1 MKLRSRSHCKGE
13 ASYHIVFCPKYRHA
27 IFYYLP
33 LKRLC
38 ERNIYQV
45 ADKYGFKIRAL
56 EVMPDHVHA
65 FVSIPPNI
73 SLSNVLHA
81 IRGTT
86 GFKFFRAFPWLKEYK
101 PGHMRFWGGHFW
113 SRGYFFRSVVST
125 TDEAV
130 EFYIKV
136 SQKEHLK
143 EKYYSHGGENQRNG
157 CSEDPY
163 VDFLKG
169 KLQFNSLRDMEES
182 CGQAVLPKGQLTF
195 AAFT

>member
-1 MKLRSRSHCKGE
+1 MKLHSQSHCRGE
-13 ASYHIVFCPKYRHA
+13 ASYHIVFCPKFRHG
-27 IFYYLP
+27 IFSYAR

-38 ERNIYQV
+38 ETIIYEV
-45 ADKYGFKIRAL
+45 AAKYGLEIRAL
-56 EVMPDHVHA
+56 EIMPDHIHA
-65 FVSIPPNI
+65 FVSIPPSI

-101 PGHMRFWGGHFW
+101 PGDMRFWGGHFW
-113 SRGYFFRSVVST
+113 SRGYFYRSVGST

-143 EKYYSHGGENQRNG
+143 EKYYSRGGDGQRNG

-169 KLQFNSLRDMEES
+169 KLSFESIRDMEKRGAQS
-182 CGQAVLPKGQLTF
+182 VLPRGQLTL